1 MTLLHIADQQ
11 WQRDDFTL
19 STERQRLDL
28 DWIHMQLSE
37 RSYWAK
43 GQPREKT
50 MRAIAGSLPFG
61 LYHHASHQTT
71 QIGFG
76 RLITDYTRFGWL
88 CDVMIDENWRGHG
101 LGSWLASCVREHKEL
116 QTVHRW
122 MLSTND
128 AHQVYQRL
136 GWRVVQEPHKLMEFP
151 LS

>member
-1 MTLLHIADQQ
+1 MSSLNIADQQ
-11 WQRDDFTL
+11 WQQDEFEI
-19 STERQRLDL
+19 STCRERLDI
-28 DWIHMQLSE
+28 DWIHHQLAE

-43 GQPREKT
+43 GQPRAKT
-50 MRAIAGSLPFG
+50 ERAIAGALPFG
-61 LYHHASHQTT
+61 LYYQQQ
-71 QIGFG
+71 QIGFA

-88 CDVMIDENWRGHG
+88 CDVIIDDSWRGRG
-101 LGSWLASCVREHKEL
+101 LGSWLATCVREHPEL

-128 AHQVYQRL
+128 AHAIYQRL

>member
-1 MTLLHIADQQ
+1 MTAPIIADHI

-19 STERQRLDL
+19 STKRTRLDM
-28 DWIHMQLSE
+28 DWIHFQLAE

-43 GQPREKT
+43 GQARATTE
-50 MRAIAGSLPFG
+50 RAIAASLPFG
-61 LYHHASHQTT
+61 LYRGEV
-71 QIGFG
+71 QIGFA

-88 CDVMIDENWRGHG
+88 CDVMIDEAWRGHG
-101 LGSWLASCVREHKEL
+101 LGSWLASCVREHPEL
-116 QTVHRW
+116 ATVRRW

-128 AHQVYQRL
+128 AHQLYQRL

>member
-1 MTLLHIADQQ
+1 MDISTDQQ
-11 WQRDDFTL
+11 WQREEFII

-28 DWIHMQLSE
+28 DWIHSQLQ

-43 GQPREKT
+43 DQPREKT
-50 MRAIAGSLPFG
+50 LRAIAGSLPFG
-61 LYHHASHQTT
+61 LYHQEV
-71 QIGFG
+71 QIGFA

-88 CDVMIDENWRGHG
+88 CDVIIDVNWRGHG
-101 LGSWLASCVREHKEL
+101 LGSWLATCVREHKEL
-116 QTVHRW
+116 QTVRRW

>member
-1 MTLLHIADQQ
+1 MDISTDQQ
-11 WQRDDFTL
+11 WQREEFII

-28 DWIHMQLSE
+28 DWIHSQLQ
-37 RSYWAK
+37 RSYWARISHGK
-43 GQPREKT
+43 KT
-50 MRAIAGSLPFG
+50 LRAIAGSLPFG
-61 LYHHASHQTT
+61 LYHQEV
-71 QIGFG
+71 QIGFA

-88 CDVMIDENWRGHG
+88 CDVIIDVNWRGHG
-101 LGSWLASCVREHKEL
+101 LGSWLATCVREHKEL
-116 QTVHRW
+116 QTVRRW

>member
-1 MTLLHIADQQ
+1 MDISTDQQ
-11 WQRDDFTL
+11 WQREEFII
-19 STERQRLDL
+19 SSERQRLDL
-28 DWIHMQLSE
+28 DWIHSQLQ

-43 GQPREKT
+43 DQPREKT
-50 MRAIAGSLPFG
+50 LRAIAGSLPFG
-61 LYHHASHQTT
+61 LYHQEA
-71 QIGFG
+71 QIGFA

-88 CDVMIDENWRGHG
+88 CDVIIDENWRGHG
-101 LGSWLASCVREHKEL
+101 LGSWLATCVREHKEL
-116 QTVHRW
+116 QTVRRW